1 MSDLYKK
8 YFGLSGSPFS
18 IAPDTQYLYMSRQ
31 HREALGHLL
40 YGANGGGGFV
50 LLTGDIGAGKTTM
63 CRCLLEMMPKHCD
76 VAFIY
81 NPKLSVEGLLSTIC
95 EEFRIKL
102 PPQERNTEGYIDHI
116 NRYLLDSHAEFRN
129 TILIVDEA
137 QNLSID
143 VLEQLRLLT
152 NLETNERKLLQIILL
167 GQPELREILARPVL
181 KQFAQRIIARHHLGP
196 LSKAEVKAYVAHRL
210 KVAGCERS
218 LFTDGALSR
227 IHGLTGGVPR
237 LMNLLCDRALLGAYV
252 EDKQQVDNKILANA
266 AKEVSTKMAPLKQP
280 WREWM
285 PVAIGSLIGALGL
298 GAGYYQMQQAQTLSQ
313 QRVTKKNTP
322 NVDVNE
328 LAQVPKKIQY
338 NQIVNESTQQA
349 VAPAN
354 AAEAPP
360 AENASPLMNR

>member
-8 YFGLSGSPFS
+8 HFGLSGAPFS
-18 IAPDTQYLYMSRQ
+18 IAPDTQYIYMSRQ

-40 YGANGGGGFV
+40 YGATGGGGFV

-63 CRCLLEMMPKHCD
+63 CRSMLEMMPKHCD

-81 NPKLSVEGLLSTIC
+81 NPKLTVDGLLSTIC
-95 EEFRIKL
+95 KEFRIKV
-102 PPQERNTEGYIDHI
+102 PPTDCNTQGYIDHI
-116 NRYLLDSHAEFRN
+116 NSYLLDSHAQFRN
-129 TILIVDEA
+129 AILIIDEA

-152 NLETNERKLLQIILL
+152 NLETNERKLLQVILL
-167 GQPELREILARPVL
+167 GQPELRDMLARPVL

-196 LSKAEVKAYVAHRL
+196 LEKSEVKPYIAHRL
-210 KVAGCERS
+210 KVAGCERE
-218 LFTDGALSR
+218 LFTAGAMAR

-252 EDKQQVDNKILANA
+252 EDKPQVDNKILANA
-266 AKEVSTKMAPLKQP
+266 AKEVTTKMVPLKQP
-280 WREWM
+280 WRDWM

-298 GAGYYQMQQAQTLSQ
+298 GAGYYQMHEARLLSQ
-313 QRVTKKNTP
+313 TQSMQKNSSNVEP
-322 NVDVNE
+322 NSA
-328 LAQVPKKIQY
+328 LPAPKKIQY
-338 NQIVNESTQQA
+338 NQIINERTAQA

-354 AAEAPP
+354 AAETQS
-360 AENASPLMNR
+360 AESESSAVKR